1 MTLKIALLYTT
12 PIGGDFLLWSAAAS
26 NNITYNKLTSNR
38 ITYDVF
44 ASNRIISDVLL
55 HSCHRGR
62 NSLSLLS
69 GTVFLQTSQ
78 VLQGDPS
85 GQPFCSLRIL
95 LAEEHLH

>member
-1 MTLKIALLYTT
+1 MTLKMALLYTA
-12 PIGGDFLLWSAAAS
+12 PIGGDFLLQSAAS
-26 NNITYNKLTSNR
+26 NSITYNKLTSNR

-44 ASNRIISDVLL
+44 ASNRIICDVLL

-62 NSLSLLS
+62 TSLSLLS

-85 GQPFCSLRIL
+85 VQPFCSL
-95 LAEEHLH
+95 